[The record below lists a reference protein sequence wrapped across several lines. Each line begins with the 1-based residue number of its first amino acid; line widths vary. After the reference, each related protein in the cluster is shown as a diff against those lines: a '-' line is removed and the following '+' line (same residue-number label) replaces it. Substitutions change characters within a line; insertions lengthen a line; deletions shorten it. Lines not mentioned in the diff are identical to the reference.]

1 MKLAHRL
8 MLTLAAL
15 LCASHAWA
23 DLWGYVDER
32 GVAHFSSRKLDE
44 KYELFVRGDMLSNPS
59 KRTAAADKPDTRPV
73 AVPTYPQRLLAFFD
87 VSNNYKAVRH
97 LMRQASAQN
106 QVDYNLLK
114 AVIATES
121 GFDPHAVSP
130 RGAVGLMQI
139 MPVTA
144 ARWIGLKE
152 NAPDLRQRMFEPQTN
167 ITAGSR
173 HLGYLLTK
181 YKGQVDVALA
191 AYNAGEGTVARFGN
205 QVPDIEETR
214 QYVQTVLLLYEVL
227 KPPVTTAQQRQV
239 ASLTTPARAFM
250 PPPLRGPVSAP
261 VLTPAAAP
269 KSRAPLAEQALDW
282 Y

>member
-1 MKLAHRL
+1 MKPARHLLLA
-8 MLTLAAL
+8 LAAL
-15 LCASHAWA
+15 LCAGSAWA

-32 GVAHFSSRKLDE
+32 GVAHFSSRKVNDQ
-44 KYELFVRGDMLSNPS
+44 YELFVRGDMVTDPA
-59 KRTAAADKPDTRPV
+59 KRTAAAAKSDTRPV

-97 LMRQASAQN
+97 LLRQASAQH

-144 ARWIGLKE
+144 ARWTGLKE
-152 NAPDLRQRMFEPQTN
+152 SAPDLRQRMLEPQTN

-181 YKGQVDVALA
+181 YKGQVDLALA

-205 QVPDIEETR
+205 QVPDIDETR

-227 KPPVTTAQQRQV
+227 KPPVTTAQQRQA
-239 ASLTTPARAFM
+239 ASSATPARASM
-250 PPPLRGPVSAP
+250 PPPLRTPLVAPMPRASA
-261 VLTPAAAP
+261 
-269 KSRAPLAEQALDW
+269 AEQALDW